1 MEQQLMRPEGFSI
14 LRYMQYLDYAPYIAI
29 SLFAAAIIFWIV
41 FKIMRTRWSKTIAIV
56 LTVLTIIAGIL
67 SFIPYVLEDYMGGQ
81 FPGGGDSP
89 FQDMTPE
96 EREQFF
102 EDRQE
107 SQSSGIEIDS
117 YGLNIYYRQVA

>member
-29 SLFAAAIIFWIV
+29 GLFAAAIIFWVV
-41 FKIMRTRWSKTIAIV
+41 FKIMKTRWSKIIAIT

-67 SFIPYVLEDYMGGQ
+67 SFVPYVLEDYMGGQ
-81 FPGGGDSP
+81 FPGEGDRP

-107 SQSSGIEIDS
+107 SESSGIEIDS
-117 YGLNIYYRQVA
+117 YGLNIYYGQVA